1 MTKTRSFSIF
11 LLKDSEDATSAL
23 KENHGLEAQ
32 VDVGALPEGASLFL
46 LKKSTPPPWWKG
58 YFGVATVGPQVMQGA
73 LVFVPAGGRW
83 FALSFGHVSHNL
95 NDAAYEYDF
104 GLRVTLNCVDPDKLK
119 STDILE
125 PSGAKRQRTQLP
137 VDSDL
142 TYFDFDRDSTIL
154 KSLTGKVKDEH
165 KKLFRHATGASN
177 IRISSDVDSG
187 RLVELCS
194 SLLTLYKDDAYK
206 TAFPDIQNI
215 SPVRDPVV
223 ISTLNAKLVDAFRAK
238 DDAVALSVPEI
249 QNYRGGLW
257 GTFAGAG
264 AGKVY
269 DDIFIARYYEYLAD
283 ADVDLA
289 DVGLA
294 ELKRHSLELTDEHGS
309 ERDRWSIFKSLIFDT
324 MLGDDKQTYHLTEG
338 NWYLI
343 DTDYVAKLSE
353 YLDPL
358 CKDTTLPA
366 YTQAREDA
374 YNDDTANASPD
385 RVNLDKTSIAPTG
398 QKQVEPCDIYE
409 LAGDK
414 AVLHC
419 IKISTLSA
427 QLSHLFNQGA
437 NSVRLLRSEA
447 EAMTKMQM
455 LVSGKVA
462 AARTAEFLAPL
473 LANSLKV
480 VFGIVTHKDKAHK
493 SLNLPLFSR
502 ISLMRCMKD
511 LKIMGIEAE
520 FAFIDDQSPQTDGKK
535 KLRKLKGAASAAG
548 TAA

>member
-1 MTKTRSFSIF
+1 
-11 LLKDSEDATSAL
+11 
-23 KENHGLEAQ
+23 
-32 VDVGALPEGASLFL
+32 
-46 LKKSTPPPWWKG
+46 
-58 YFGVATVGPQVMQGA
+58 
-73 LVFVPAGGRW
+73 
-83 FALSFGHVSHNL
+83 VSHNL
-95 NDAAYEYDF
+95 KDTAYEYDF

-154 KSLTGKVKDEH
+154 KSLTGKVKEEH

-177 IRISSDVDSG
+177 IRISSDVASDG
-187 RLVELCS
+187 LVDLCS
-194 SLLTLYKDDAYK
+194 KLLALYKDDAYK
-206 TAFPDIQNI
+206 AAFPDIQNI

-223 ISTLNAKLVDAFRAK
+223 IDALNAKLVEALRAK

-249 QNYRGGLW
+249 QNYRDGLW

-264 AGKVY
+264 AGMVY
-269 DDIFIARYYEYLAD
+269 DDVFIARYYEYLAN
-283 ADVDLA
+283 AEIDLA
-289 DVGLA
+289 DVGLD
-294 ELKRHSLELTDEHGS
+294 ELKRHSLVLTDEQGS

-324 MLGDDKQTYHLTEG
+324 VLDGGKDAYHLTEG
-338 NWYLI
+338 HWYLI
-343 DTDYVAKLSE
+343 DTDYVARLQK

-358 CKDTTLPA
+358 CKDSTLPP

-374 YNDDTANASPD
+374 YNDDSAKASPN
-385 RVNLDKTSIAPTG
+385 RLNLDKTSIAPKG

-409 LAGDK
+409 LAGGK

-427 QLSHLFNQGA
+427 QLSHLFNQGT
-437 NSVRLLRSEA
+437 NSVKLLRSEA
-447 EAMTKMQM
+447 EAMASMEA
-455 LVSGKVA
+455 LISGMVT
-462 AARTAEFLAPL
+462 AARAAEFLAPL
-473 LANSLKV
+473 KADLLKV
-480 VFGIVTHKDKAHK
+480 VFGIVTHKDKAQK

-520 FAFIDDQSPQTDGKK
+520 FAFIDDQSAKTDGKK
-535 KLRKLKGAASAAG
+535 KKRKPKGGAAAGAAP
-548 TAA
+548 AAA